1 MTACRYVAATLVEHA
16 AVNRRVVGS
25 SPTGGAK
32 RKDTAFAVSF
42 LFLCIENPRL
52 SRGFRKSFSDPYER
66 KTPFGKMKVRPEN
79 CTRIP
84 VSAGDKM

>member
-32 RKDTAFAVSF
+32 EKKRGALRTCLSF
-42 LFLCIENPRL
+42 LLLYRAIH
-52 SRGFRKSFSDPYER
+52 RKKKQETVKKER
-66 KTPFGKMKVRPEN
+66 EKG
-79 CTRIP
+79 
-84 VSAGDKM
+84 